1 MSGVNRMSKNKG
13 ARSISMPI
21 PKGAEP
27 KTPEPQQQMTE
38 DQAFMQYINQL
49 MSNII
54 LEHENAKTS
63 SIEAIKNIGQ
73 KLNLYMREASKLTKE
88 NEALKKQV
96 DELKKK

>member
-1 MSGVNRMSKNKG
+1 MSKNKG
-13 ARSISMPI
+13 AKSVSMPI

-27 KTPEPQQQMTE
+27 KTPQPEQQPMTE

-73 KLNLYMREASKLTKE
+73 KLNLYMREVSRLTKE

>member
-1 MSGVNRMSKNKG
+1 MSKNKG
-13 ARSISMPI
+13 VKQMVGAKSIPN

-27 KTPEPQQQMTE
+27 KTPQQPEQPQMTE
-38 DQAFMQYINQL
+38 DQAFMAYINQL

-73 KLNLYMREASKLTKE
+73 KLNLYMREVSRLTKE
-88 NEALKKQV
+88 NETLKKQV

>member
-1 MSGVNRMSKNKG
+1 MSKKNNKG
-13 ARSISMPI
+13 VVDLSQ

-27 KTPEPQQQMTE
+27 KTPQPEQPQMTE
-38 DQAFMQYINQL
+38 EQAFMAYINNL
-49 MSNII
+49 MSNTI

-73 KLNLYMREASKLTKE
+73 KLNLYMREVSRLTKE

>member
-1 MSGVNRMSKNKG
+1 MSKNKN
-13 ARSISMPI
+13 AKSASMSRPT
-21 PKGAEP
+21 GAEP

-49 MSNII
+49 MSSII

-73 KLNLYMREASKLTKE
+73 KLNLYMREVSRLTKE
-88 NEALKKQV
+88 NEAFKKQV